1 MKKLKILL
9 LALSLIVP
17 ALVARAS
24 ASAEVVL
31 NQRDAFTLILGDS
44 CTGEVVTVTGEI
56 HRVIRSRVGNDGT
69 THLDIHVDSHGQG
82 IGNSSGKQYVWN
94 DSSDASTNNPVG
106 CEFFHSFVRY
116 ARLISKGHETNRM
129 LRITFSFS
137 YDADCVLT
145 GGSTMDLICTG

>member
-17 ALVARAS
+17 ALMAPAS

-31 NQRDAFTLILGDS
+31 NQREPFTLILTDS

-69 THLDIHVDSHGQG
+69 AHLDIHVDSHGEG
-82 IGNSSGKQYVWN
+82 IGNTSGKQYVWN

-106 CEFFHSFVRY
+106 CEFLHSFVRY
-116 ARLISKGHETNRM
+116 ARLISKGHDTNLM

-145 GGSTMDLICTG
+145 GGSTMDLICSG

>member
-17 ALVARAS
+17 TLMAPAS

-31 NQRDAFTLILGDS
+31 NQREAFTLILSDS

-69 THLDIHVDSHGQG
+69 THLDIHLDSHGEG
-82 IGNSSGKQYVWN
+82 IGNSTGKRYVWN
-94 DSSDASTNNPVG
+94 DSSDASTDNPVG
-106 CEFFHSFVRY
+106 CEFSFSFVRY
-116 ARLISKGHETNRM
+116 ARLISKGHDTNRI
-129 LRITFSFS
+129 LRTTFTFS
-137 YDADCVLT
+137 YDVDCVLI
-145 GGSTMDLICTG
+145 GGSTMDLICNG

>member
-17 ALVARAS
+17 ALMAPAS

-31 NQRDAFTLILGDS
+31 NQRDAFTLILSDS

-69 THLDIHVDSHGQG
+69 THLDIHVDSHGEG

-106 CEFFHSFVRY
+106 CEFLHSFVRY

-145 GGSTMDLICTG
+145 GGSTMDLICSG